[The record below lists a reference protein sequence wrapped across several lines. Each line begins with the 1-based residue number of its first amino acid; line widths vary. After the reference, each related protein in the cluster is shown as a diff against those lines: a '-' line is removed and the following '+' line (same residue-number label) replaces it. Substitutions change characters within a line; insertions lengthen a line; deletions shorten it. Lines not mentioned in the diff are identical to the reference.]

1 MSPPKAPRNQENEV
15 VICFPVTF
23 LNAKVPLW
31 LVLLLLW
38 FVLLLQQ
45 HAILGSVMQPV
56 PLSGKNDGKLVA
68 GYIAPFLPLVT
79 PAMNFAEQG
88 GGRVPPPLPKLPRHI
103 KESSTHVTT
112 CQTNEPRRPRS
123 HASNVTQYATDE
135 YSLQKSLEDEIARAN
150 SFSKIYETGAWGGG
164 EVINGV
170 KFGGSGPGSLMSST
184 EKVRKTLDVIINV
197 IKDNLGKE
205 RIRVLDM
212 PCGDMVWMRHYLDQ
226 RTDVDYTGMDIVGS
240 LIDHHNNVLGG
251 EHPSWKFEQHDIVND
266 PLQERYDLIFSRQMT
281 QHLGTEDTMRVL
293 QHFSDGGKFL
303 LITNYPQVYAN
314 IPLNTGT
321 EWRFRQQNFL
331 IEPYRLIEPIC
342 EGDEDGTDAI
352 SFYQLPLLQWH

>member
-1 MSPPKAPRNQENEV
+1 MAGIAAAMVCSA
-15 VICFPVTF
+15 
-23 LNAKVPLW
+23 AAAD
-31 LVLLLLW
+31 
-38 FVLLLQQ
+38 
-45 HAILGSVMQPV
+45 AILGSVMQPGQ
-56 PLSGKNDGKLVA
+56 LLGKNDGELVA
-68 GYIAPFLPLVT
+68 GYIARSRPLPM
-79 PAMNFAEQG
+79 PAMNFTEQG

-103 KESSTHVTT
+103 EESSTHVTT
-112 CQTNEPRRPRS
+112 CQTNEHRRPRS
-123 HASNVTQYATDE
+123 HASNVTQYATDK
-135 YSLQKSLEDEIARAN
+135 YSLEKSLEDE
-150 SFSKIYETGAWGGG
+150 FSKIYETGAWGGG

-184 EKVRKTLDVIINV
+184 EKVRRTLDVIINA

-212 PCGDMVWMRHYLDQ
+212 PCGDMVWMRHYLEQ

-240 LIDHHNNVLGG
+240 LIDRHNNVLAG
-251 EHPSWKFEQHDIVND
+251 EHPSWKFEQHDVVND

-293 QHFSDGGKFL
+293 QHFSDGGNFL
-303 LITNYPQVYAN
+303 LITNYSQVHAN

-321 EWRFRQQNFL
+321 AWRFREQNFL